1 MEKVIRYVG
10 IADCHG
16 VESLQEIKS
25 GPDAADKIKQE
36 FYNLQVRAMANPQR
50 HAVTMV
56 VGFTEEQHN
65 MLQKHL
71 RKQNTVGA
79 LRFIKN
85 LEDGH
90 GPLGKIRELQVSSPK
105 NWESIPNPKLDPYG

>member
-16 VESLQEIKS
+16 IESLQEIKS

-50 HAVTMV
+50 LAVTMV
-56 VGFTEEQHN
+56 VGLTEKQN
-65 MLQKHL
+65 DMLNKHL
-71 RKQNTVGA
+71 NKQNTVGA
-79 LRFIKN
+79 LRMIKN
-85 LEDGH
+85 LEEGY
-90 GPLGKIRELQVSSPK
+90 GPLGKLDELQVSSPN
-105 NWESIPNPKLDPYG
+105 NWKKIPNPKLDPYG